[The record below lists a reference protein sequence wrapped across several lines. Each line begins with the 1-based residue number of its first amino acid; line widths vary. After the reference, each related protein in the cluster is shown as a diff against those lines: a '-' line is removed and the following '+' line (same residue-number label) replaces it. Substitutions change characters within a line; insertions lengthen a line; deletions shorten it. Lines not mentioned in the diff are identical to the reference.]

1 MNSRVFWSEKY
12 RPKTLKH
19 VIGNE
24 EAVRKILSWLRMWE
38 KGIPR
43 RRAVLLCGPPGT
55 GKTVVVE
62 AIAND
67 RGCELIE
74 TNASDFRRS
83 EQIERQISRCI
94 GHQTLDHGLY
104 ESKIMGRMILFDEAD
119 GICGSEDRGGIGA
132 IIKVIRKADCPVF
145 LTVND
150 AWHPKL
156 KMLRQNCVLVDF
168 HRVQKST
175 IVSYLKEI
183 CRAEKIEVSDDA
195 LESIA
200 LNADGDIRAAVNDLQ
215 VLAMERKALTLND
228 VSVYVRDEQVQ
239 TFDALMRFFTART
252 WADAKKAMDEST
264 IGYEMMMLC
273 IHESLPYQF
282 KDSEDLAKAYEL
294 LSRADIFLKRAKSGQ
309 AWKLLNYMFDL
320 MAGIPLIRRH
330 GYPTQRVLFSQKLTF
345 MSRTRARRSL
355 EKEIGL
361 LIGSKCHVSSKVA
374 MREYIPYLKVIFS
387 RNAKVA
393 AGLSE
398 WFGMRE
404 NMIQYLAGE
413 NEGRVMSLVK

>member
-1 MNSRVFWSEKY
+1 MNSRVLWSEKY
-12 RPKTLKH
+12 KPKTLRR
-19 VIGNE
+19 VTGNQ
-24 EAVRKILSWLRMWE
+24 EAVRKILNWLRMWGKE
-38 KGIPR
+38 APR
-43 RRAVLLCGPPGT
+43 KRAVLLCGPAGT

-67 RGCELIE
+67 YGCELIE
-74 TNASDFRRS
+74 TNASDFRRG
-83 EQIERQISRCI
+83 EQIERQISRCL

-104 ESKIMGRMILFDEAD
+104 ESKVRGRMILFDEVD
-119 GICGSEDRGGIGA
+119 GICGGEDRGGIGA

-156 KMLRQNCVLVDF
+156 KTLRQHCVLVDF
-168 HRVQKST
+168 HRIQELT
-175 IVSYLKEI
+175 IVSYLREI
-183 CRAEKIEVSDDA
+183 CRAEKIEVSEDA

-200 LNADGDIRAAVNDLQ
+200 LNADGDMRAAVNDLQ
-215 VLAMERKALTLND
+215 VLAMGRRALTAND

-239 TFDALMRFFTART
+239 TFDALVRFFTAKT
-252 WADAKKAMDEST
+252 WVDAKKAMDEST
-264 IGYEMMMLC
+264 IGYEKMMLC

-282 KDSEDLAKAYEL
+282 KDPEDLARAYEL
-294 LSRADIFLKRAKSGQ
+294 LSRADIFLRRAKSGQ
-309 AWKLLNYMFDL
+309 AWKLLKYVFDL
-320 MAGIPLIRRH
+320 MAGIPFLREH
-330 GYPTQRVLFSQKLTF
+330 GYPTKRVLFSQKLKL
-345 MSRTRARRSL
+345 MSSTGARRRL

-361 LIGSKCHVSSKVA
+361 LIGSKCHVSSRVA
-374 MREYIPYLKVIFS
+374 IRKYLPYLRVIFS

-404 NMIQYLAGE
+404 NMIQHLAGE
-413 NEGRVMSLVK
+413 NAGSVLSLVK